1 MSANNTNWLIY
12 GANGYT
18 GELIARAAAARGLTP
33 VLAGRNRSAVEK
45 LAHELHLPSRVF
57 DLTDSAGI
65 TRNLADMKL
74 VLHCAGPFQKTAR
87 PMAEAAIAA
96 HCHYLDI
103 TGEIAVYEDLLKL
116 SQAAEAAGSM
126 LMPGVGFDVV
136 PTDCIAGL
144 LKQKMPDATRLELA
158 FIGGE
163 QAAAGSLKTALRQMP
178 EGAMIREAGRLKTI
192 PFFSRSRKIAIAGKW
207 HEVYCIPWGDVST
220 AYLSTGIPDIAVY
233 TAFPKMQAPILKF
246 AQPLMQLLRNDAI
259 LGLADRLV
267 ETLVQKP
274 TPEYLSATK
283 SLVWGEVTNQ
293 KQERIELAIETRDTY
308 TVTVETS
315 LKIVRE
321 ILDGNFMPGF
331 KTCTQVFGTEL
342 IFSVSDTRLSQSL
355 Y

>member
-57 DLTDSAGI
+57 DLTHSPGI

-103 TGEIAVYEDLLKL
+103 TGEIAVYEDLLSLGK
-116 SQAAEAAGSM
+116 AAETAGSM

-136 PTDCIAGL
+136 PTDCIAAL
-144 LKQKMPDATRLELA
+144 LKQKMPDATKLELA

-178 EGAMIREAGRLKTI
+178 EGAMIREAGQLKTI
-192 PFFSRSRKIAIAGKW
+192 PFFSRSRKITIDNRS

-220 AYLSTGIPDIAVY
+220 AYLSTGIPNIAVY
-233 TAFPKMQAPILKF
+233 TAFPKMQAPILQL
-246 AQPLMQLLRNDAI
+246 AQPLMPLLRNAVI
-259 LGLADRLV
+259 LSLADRLV
-267 ETLVQKP
+267 EMLGQDPK
-274 TPEYLSATK
+274 PEYLETAR
-283 SLVWGEVTNQ
+283 SLIWGEVTN
-293 KQERIELAIETRDTY
+293 KENKRIELALETRDTY
-308 TVTVETS
+308 TVTIETS
-315 LKIVRE
+315 LKITGEV
-321 ILDGNFMPGF
+321 LQGNFVPGF
-331 KTCTQVFGTEL
+331 KTCTQVFGTDL
-342 IFSVSDTRLSQSL
+342 IFSVPGTQLSQAH
-355 Y
+355 